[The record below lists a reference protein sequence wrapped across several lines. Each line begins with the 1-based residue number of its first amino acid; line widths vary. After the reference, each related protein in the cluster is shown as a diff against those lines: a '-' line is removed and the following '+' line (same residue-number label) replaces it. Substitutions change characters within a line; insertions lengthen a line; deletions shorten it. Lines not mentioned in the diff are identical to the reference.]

1 MTASNRSAPL
11 TRAEN
16 DLLQTL
22 SARWTMHILLAL
34 HASENSRRF
43 GEIQGVVP
51 GISNRMLSSRLAD
64 LESSGLVSRHVA
76 ATRPVTITYQLTDL
90 GQQVAVTLNRLRDVA
105 ASTAQSR

>member
-1 MTASNRSAPL
+1 MTASDRSAPL
-11 TRAEN
+11 SRAQN

-34 HASENSRRF
+34 HAFEDSRRF
-43 GEIQGVVP
+43 GEIQGDVP

-76 ATRPVTITYQLTDL
+76 ATRPVTITYRLTDL

-105 ASTAQSR
+105 ASSAKSQ

>member
-1 MTASNRSAPL
+1 MTASNPSTPL
-11 TRAEN
+11 TRAESE
-16 DLLQTL
+16 LFRTL
-22 SARWTMHILLAL
+22 SARWAMHILLAL
-34 HASENSRRF
+34 HASEHSGRF

-76 ATRPVTITYQLTDL
+76 ATRPVTITYRLTHL

-105 ASTAQSR
+105 ASSAKSH